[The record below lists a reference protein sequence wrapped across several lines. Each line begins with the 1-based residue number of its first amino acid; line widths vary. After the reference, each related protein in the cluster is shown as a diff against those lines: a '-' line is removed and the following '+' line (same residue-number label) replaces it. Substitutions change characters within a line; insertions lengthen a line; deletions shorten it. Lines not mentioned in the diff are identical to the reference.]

1 VLKFEAAQNEL
12 NFPETNGASE
22 FITYMNTV
30 IENLASFQ
38 GKLKSAV
45 LREKNDKDQLNR
57 EADNERFNRYFVSK
71 FYLLPSVDLGL
82 MRVSR
87 YGLEMRIDSIGTVKL
102 INAISNRKTMMTM
115 FLLLRSSRMVLS
127 LVQSR

>member
-1 VLKFEAAQNEL
+1 MLKFEAAQNEL

-22 FITYMNTV
+22 FIIHMNTV
-30 IENLASFQ
+30 IEILSSFQ

-71 FYLLPSVDLGL
+71 FYLLPSVD
-82 MRVSR
+82 
-87 YGLEMRIDSIGTVKL
+87 
-102 INAISNRKTMMTM
+102 
-115 FLLLRSSRMVLS
+115 
-127 LVQSR
+127 